1 MWYLVFWQFISS
13 TMQNAK
19 LKNYLHLH
27 FLIFIAGFTA
37 ILGELITIGSIPL
50 VWYRMVMA
58 GLLMFGYIKL
68 SKLKI
73 KVDKRSMLKFFAAG
87 VIIAL
92 HWITFFEAIKQSNIS
107 ITLAMFSTGAFF
119 ASFIEPI
126 FYKRR
131 IIWFEILFGI
141 IVIIGVFLITHGEL
155 KYINGIILGVVSA
168 LLSSLFAVIN
178 GTFIKKHSATV
189 ISFYEFISGVAFI
202 TLFIW
207 LFNGGFDKEF
217 FMLSISDWVYLFILA
232 SVCTAYAFIGS
243 VKVMKFISPYTVV
256 LSYNLEPVYGIALAL
271 ILFPE
276 TETMGPQ
283 FYYGAA
289 LVLLAVLLDG
299 ILKNVISYRDRKR
312 IGHKIQ

>member
-1 MWYLVFWQFISS
+1 MWFLVFWLFISS

-27 FLIFIAGFTA
+27 FLVFIAGFTA

-58 GLLMFGYIKL
+58 GLLMFFYIKFI
-68 SKLKI
+68 KLKI
-73 KVDKRSMLKFFAAG
+73 KVDKRTMLKFFAAG

-119 ASFIEPI
+119 ASFIEPL

-131 IIWFEILFGI
+131 IIWYEILFGVMV
-141 IVIIGVFLITHGEL
+141 IVGVFLITHGEL

-178 GTFIKKHSATV
+178 GTFIQKHSATV
-189 ISFYEFISGVAFI
+189 ISFYEFLSGVLFLTVFI
-202 TLFIW
+202 LVFK
-207 LFNGGFDKEF
+207 GGFDTKF
-217 FMLSISDWVYLFILA
+217 FTLTSSDWIFLFVLA
-232 SVCTAYAFIGS
+232 SICTAYAFIGV

-256 LSYNLEPVYGIALAL
+256 LSYNLEPVYGITLAL

-276 TETMGPQ
+276 TETMGIG
-283 FYYGAA
+283 FYYGAI
-289 LVLLAVLLDG
+289 LVLSSVLLDG
-299 ILKNVISYRDRKR
+299 IFKNVKAYKARKR
-312 IGHKIQ
+312 NLHKTN